1 MIIRK
6 TIMADWDVVLSVY
19 AYAREQMRKNGNPS
33 QWGENRPHENS
44 IRQDIENGNHYIIEE
59 DGQIVGVFAF
69 VLGDDPT
76 YAIIEGKWLNDEKYG
91 TLHKIASNGKVSGIL
106 AYTLAFCESII
117 ANVRVDT
124 HRDNVIMQHLL
135 QKYGYQECGIIYVD
149 DGTPRI
155 AYQKTT
161 I

>member
-69 VLGDDPT
+69 VVEYMLGLKLVNGGET
-76 YAIIEGKWLNDEKYG
+76 YEITPCMMGVRELEARIPVNKGWLYVKVKDGEVINNEI
-91 TLHKIASNGKVSGIL
+91 KI
-106 AYTLAFCESII
+106 
-117 ANVRVDT
+117 
-124 HRDNVIMQHLL
+124 
-135 QKYGYQECGIIYVD
+135 
-149 DGTPRI
+149 
-155 AYQKTT
+155 
-161 I
+161 